1 MEVFMKK
8 VPTQNRIRQFH
19 KRRTVRLSTEDEQQI
34 KLQAECAGMSVAEFM
49 RRRALGKK
57 IVPHTELVIVYELRR
72 MGGLLKNNFE
82 TLRAAHASLHVIEL
96 QERVLSKIHQ
106 TIEVIAKNYDY

>member
-1 MEVFMKK
+1 MRT
-8 VPTQNRIRQFH
+8 VPTT
-19 KRRTVRLSTEDEQQI
+19 RRKKNFLKQRSVRLSEDDEQEI
-34 KLQAECAGMSVAEFM
+34 KLQAECAGLSVAEFM

-72 MGGLLKNNFE
+72 MGGLLKHNFE
-82 TLRAAHASLHVIEL
+82 TLRAADAPLRVIAL
-96 QERVLSKIHQ
+96 QEKVLSKINQ

>member
-1 MEVFMKK
+1 MRT
-8 VPTQNRIRQFH
+8 VPTNR
-19 KRRTVRLSTEDEQQI
+19 RRKNFLKQRSVRLSEDDEQQI

-72 MGGLLKNNFE
+72 IGGLLKHNFE
-82 TLRAAHASLHVIEL
+82 TLRAAHAPLHVIEL

-106 TIEVIAKNYDY
+106 TIEVIAQNYDY